1 MSERAGRAGAT
12 IALTALTLVAFASN
26 SLLARV
32 ALRGGEIDAAGFTA
46 VRLLSGA
53 ALLWLVVLVPRR
65 GRPQGGSGGWVP
77 GLMLFAY
84 AILFSLAY
92 LQLTAGTGALV
103 LFGAVQVTMISVGLW
118 EGDRL
123 RPMQVLGAALAAS
136 GLVYLAMPGVEA
148 PPLGGAL
155 LMAGSGIA
163 WGVYSLLGRSAGD
176 PASATAVNFL
186 WAAPM
191 GVGAALAL
199 LPSVRLGA
207 TGVAWAAL
215 SGGVTSGLGYVL
227 WYLVLPRLGSLR
239 GAVAQLAVPVLA
251 AVGGATLLTEEITA
265 RLVVATAVT
274 LGGVALALR
283 RG

>member
-1 MSERAGRAGAT
+1 MAETAGRAGAT
-12 IALTALTLVAFASN
+12 LALTALTLVAFASN

-32 ALRGGEIDAAGFTA
+32 ALRGGEIDAVGFTA
-46 VRLLSGA
+46 VRLISGA
-53 ALLWLVVLVPRR
+53 ALLWLLVLAPRR
-65 GRPQGGSGGWVP
+65 EGPRRASGAWIS
-77 GLMLFAY
+77 GLVLFAY

-92 LQLTAGTGALV
+92 LQLTAGNGALV

-123 RPMQVLGAALAAS
+123 RPMQVLGAALAAG

-155 LMAGSGIA
+155 LMAGSGVA
-163 WGVYSLLGRSAGD
+163 WGVYSLLGRSASD
-176 PASATAVNFL
+176 PASATAVNFV

-191 GVGAALAL
+191 GFATALAF

-207 TGVAWAAL
+207 AGVVWAAL
-215 SGGVTSGLGYVL
+215 SGGITSGLGYVL
-227 WYLVLPRLGSLR
+227 WYRVLPRLGSLR

-251 AVGGATLLTEEITA
+251 AVGGVALLREEISV
-265 RLVVATAVT
+265 RLVVATVIT

-283 RG
+283 RR

>member
-1 MSERAGRAGAT
+1 
-12 IALTALTLVAFASN
+12 
-26 SLLARV
+26 
-32 ALRGGEIDAAGFTA
+32 
-46 VRLLSGA
+46 
-53 ALLWLVVLVPRR
+53 
-65 GRPQGGSGGWVP
+65 
-77 GLMLFAY
+77 MLFAY

-123 RPMQVLGAALAAS
+123 RPMQVLGAALAAG
-136 GLVYLAMPGVEA
+136 GLVYLALPGVEA

-155 LMAGSGIA
+155 LMAGSGVA

-191 GVGAALAL
+191 GVA
-199 LPSVRLGA
+199 
-207 TGVAWAAL
+207 AAL

-227 WYLVLPRLGSLR
+227 WYRVLPRLGSLR

-251 AVGGATLLTEEITA
+251 AVGGATLLTEEVTA

>member
-1 MSERAGRAGAT
+1 MAEGAGRAGAT
-12 IALTALTLVAFASN
+12 LALTALTLIAFASN

-32 ALRGGEIDAAGFTA
+32 ALRGGEIDAVGFTA
-46 VRLLSGA
+46 VRLISGA

-65 GRPQGGSGGWVP
+65 GRPHARSGGWVP
-77 GLMLFAY
+77 GLTLFVY

-92 LQLTAGTGALV
+92 LQVTAGTGALV

-123 RPMQVLGAALAAS
+123 RPMQVLGAALAAV
-136 GLVYLAMPGVEA
+136 GLVYLALPGAEA
-148 PPLGGAL
+148 PPLSGAL
-155 LMAGSGIA
+155 LMAGSGVA

-191 GVGAALAL
+191 GVAAALAF

-207 TGVAWAAL
+207 AGVAWAAL
-215 SGGVTSGLGYVL
+215 SGGLTSGLGYVL
-227 WYLVLPRLGSLR
+227 WYRVLPRLGSLR

-251 AVGGATLLTEEITA
+251 AVGGVALLTEEITA
-265 RLVVATAVT
+265 RLVVATVVT

-283 RG
+283 RR